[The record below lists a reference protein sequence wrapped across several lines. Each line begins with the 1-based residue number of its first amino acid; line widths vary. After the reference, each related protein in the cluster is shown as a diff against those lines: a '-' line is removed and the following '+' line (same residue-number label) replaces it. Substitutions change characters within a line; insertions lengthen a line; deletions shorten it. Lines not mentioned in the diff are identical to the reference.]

1 MVRGC
6 SNPMAPSRHALLTPF
21 TRTQAGLSRLLSL
34 TLQAGWESA
43 SCLKRFASKSR
54 IQNTPCAIG
63 DGLAHA
69 GVIPA
74 VRVCL
79 FQPRPASLAT
89 NRAKSVARSG
99 RLPFL
104 IPMKVNRFLF
114 LISTLSAL
122 TLINLPAIEPAP
134 QTAKKPLSNEYHG
147 TTVEDP
153 YQWLENDED
162 PEVKKWSDA
171 QSQRTRAY
179 LDKLP
184 DRAAIEKQLTEWYAK
199 TSPSYFSL
207 VSRPGILFAM
217 KFQPPKQQPLLVTLV
232 SADDLKS
239 EKVVLDP
246 NVLDAKGTTAIDWFV
261 PSLDGKYVTVSLSK
275 GGSEDGTLHFYETAT
290 GKALPDTIAHVQ
302 YPTAGGSAAWNSDGT
317 GIYYTRFPRK
327 GERAD
332 ADLNFYQQIYFHK
345 LGTPDTKD
353 TYSIGK
359 DFPRIAEI
367 TLAASRDSK
376 YILATVANGDGG
388 DFAHYLL
395 GPDGTWKQITQFSD
409 QIKLAR
415 LGRDN
420 ALYLLS
426 RAGAPRGK
434 ILRLPLDVPE
444 LKNAAEIVASGEAVI
459 EQIVPSTDALY
470 VADLL
475 GGPSQIRR
483 FDLNGKNET
492 TVSTPQISAVQ
503 ELLALEDG
511 SLLFRDVSYTE
522 PAAWFRC
529 TNEKT
534 EPVKTPL
541 RSTSPVSFSDIEV
554 RREFATSKDG
564 TRIPLNIIFRQGM
577 KRDGHDPTLL
587 YGYGGYGISMSP
599 NFEFTRRLWFDRGG
613 VYVVANI
620 RGGGEFGEDWHK
632 AGNLTKKQNVF
643 DDFAAAAEY
652 LIKENYT
659 RPVKL
664 AIQGGSNGGLLMG
677 AMITQHPDL
686 MRAVVSSVGIYDM
699 LRVELAPNGA
709 FNVTEFGTVK
719 DPEQFKALYAYSPY
733 HQVVDGTKY
742 PSILMMTGANDGRVA
757 PYHSRKMTARLDEAN
772 KSNNPILL
780 RTSSSAGHGIG
791 TALCERIKQSEDIYA
806 FLFAQLGMTKEMTK
820 H

>member
-1 MVRGC
+1 MRA
-6 SNPMAPSRHALLTPF
+6 NF
-21 TRTQAGLSRLLSL
+21 FLSL
-34 TLQAGWESA
+34 
-43 SCLKRFASKSR
+43 
-54 IQNTPCAIG
+54 
-63 DGLAHA
+63 
-69 GVIPA
+69 VITA
-74 VRVCL
+74 
-79 FQPRPASLAT
+79 A
-89 NRAKSVARSG
+89 
-99 RLPFL
+99 
-104 IPMKVNRFLF
+104 
-114 LISTLSAL
+114 AL
-122 TLINLPAIEPAP
+122 TLGEATFAESAP
-134 QTAKKPLSNEYHG
+134 DTPKKPVSTEYHG
-147 TTVEDP
+147 VTVEDS
-153 YQWLENDED
+153 YQWLEADD
-162 PEVKKWSDA
+162 DSQVKAWSDA
-171 QSQRTRAY
+171 QNQQTRKY
-179 LDKLP
+179 LDSFL
-184 DRAAIEKQLTEWYAK
+184 DRTGIEKQLQAWYGK

-217 KFQPPKQQPLLVTLV
+217 KFQPPKQQPLLVTLA

-246 NVLDAKGTTAIDWFV
+246 NVLDTKGTTTIDWFV
-261 PSLDGKYVTVSLSK
+261 PSSDGKCVAMSLSK

-290 GKALPDTIAHVQ
+290 GKVLPDTIAHVQ
-302 YPTAGGSAAWNSDGT
+302 YPTAGGSAAWNADGS
-317 GIYYTRFPRK
+317 GVFYTRFPRK
-327 GERAD
+327 GERPD

-367 TLAASRDSK
+367 TLAASRDGR

-470 VADLL
+470 IADLL

-492 TVSTPQISAVQ
+492 TISTPQISAVQ

-511 SLLFRDVSYTE
+511 SLLFRDVSYTD
-522 PAAWFRC
+522 PAAWFHC
-529 TNEKT
+529 LNGKT
-534 EPVKTPL
+534 EPVKTAL
-541 RSTSPVSFSDIEV
+541 QSTSPVSFADIEV

-564 TRIPLNIIFRQGM
+564 TKIPLNVLSRKGM
-577 KRDGHDPTLL
+577 KRDGNNPTLL
-587 YGYGGYGISMSP
+587 YAYGGYGISMSP
-599 NFEFTRRLWFDRGG
+599 NFDFTRRLWFDRGG

-620 RGGGEFGEDWHK
+620 RGGGEFGEEWHK
-632 AGNLTKKQNVF
+632 TGNLTKKQNVF

-652 LIKENYT
+652 LINENYT
-659 RPVKL
+659 RPGKL

-686 MRAVVSSVGIYDM
+686 FRAVVSSVGIYDM

-719 DPEQFKALYAYSPY
+719 NPGQFKALYAYSPY
-733 HQVVDGTKY
+733 HHVVDGTKY
-742 PSILMMTGANDGRVA
+742 PAVLMMTGANDGRVA
-757 PYHSRKMTARLDEAN
+757 PYHSRKMTARLIAAN
-772 KSNNPILL
+772 KSDNPILL
-780 RTSSSAGHGIG
+780 RTSSSAGHGMG
-791 TALCERIKQSEDIYA
+791 TALSERIKQSADIYA
-806 FLFAQLGMTKEMTK
+806 FLFAQLGMTGKRGD
-820 H
+820 

>member
-1 MVRGC
+1 MSTNR
-6 SNPMAPSRHALLTPF
+6 SPF
-21 TRTQAGLSRLLSL
+21 V
-34 TLQAGWESA
+34 
-43 SCLKRFASKSR
+43 
-54 IQNTPCAIG
+54 I
-63 DGLAHA
+63 
-69 GVIPA
+69 GVI
-74 VRVCL
+74 
-79 FQPRPASLAT
+79 T
-89 NRAKSVARSG
+89 
-99 RLPFL
+99 
-104 IPMKVNRFLF
+104 
-114 LISTLSAL
+114 AL
-122 TLINLPAIEPAP
+122 TLLNLSA
-134 QTAKKPLSNEYHG
+134 TAASPETPKKPVSTKYQDV
-147 TTVEDP
+147 TVEDP
-153 YQWLENDED
+153 YQWLEEDND
-162 PEVKKWSDA
+162 PQVTSWSHA
-171 QSQRTRAY
+171 QNQRTRQY

-184 DRAAIEKQLTEWYAK
+184 ERAAIEKQLTEWYAK
-199 TSPSYFSL
+199 TSPSYSSL

-217 KFQPPKQQPLLVTLV
+217 KFQPPKQQPLLVTLA

-246 NVLDAKGTTAIDWFV
+246 NVVDTQGKTAIDWFV
-261 PSLDGKYVTVSLSK
+261 PSLDGKRVAVSLSK

-290 GKALPDTIAHVQ
+290 GKPLPDTIAHVQ
-302 YPTAGGSAAWNSDGT
+302 YPTAGGSAAWNADGS

-327 GERAD
+327 GERPE
-332 ADLNFYQQIYFHK
+332 ADLNFYQQVYFHK
-345 LGTPDTKD
+345 LGTAETED

-367 TLAASRDSK
+367 VLEASRDGR

-395 GPDGTWKQITQFSD
+395 GPAGTWKQITQFSD
-409 QIKLAR
+409 QIKAAR

-434 ILRLPLDVPE
+434 ILRLPLDTPE
-444 LKNAAEIVASGEAVI
+444 LNSAVEIVPAGEPVI
-459 EQIVPSTDALY
+459 EQIAPTADALY
-470 VADLL
+470 VGDLL

-483 FDLNGKNET
+483 FGLDGKGET
-492 TVSTPQISAVQ
+492 IIPIPKISGVQ
-503 ELLALEDG
+503 QMLALEDN

-522 PAAWFRC
+522 PAAWFHC
-529 TNEKT
+529 EKGKT
-534 EPVKTPL
+534 ELAKTAL
-541 RSTSPVSFSDIEV
+541 RSTSPVSFADIEV
-554 RREFATSKDG
+554 TREFATAKDG
-564 TRIPLNIIFRQGM
+564 TNIPLNIIFRKGM
-577 KRDGHDPTLL
+577 KRDGQNPTLL

-599 NFEFTRRLWFDRGG
+599 NFDFTRRLWFDRGG

-652 LIKENYT
+652 LIKQKWA
-659 RPVKL
+659 RPEKL
-664 AIQGGSNGGLLMG
+664 AILGGSNGGLLMG

-719 DPEQFKALYAYSPY
+719 DPKQFKALYAYSPY
-733 HQVVDGTKY
+733 HHVVDDTKY

-757 PYHSRKMTARLDEAN
+757 PYHSRKMVARLDEAN
-772 KSNNPILL
+772 KSSNPILL

-791 TALCERIKQSEDIYA
+791 TALSERIKQLSDQYS
-806 FLFAQLGMTKEMTK
+806 FLFAQLDMHAKK
-820 H
+820 

>member
-1 MVRGC
+1 MRA
-6 SNPMAPSRHALLTPF
+6 NF
-21 TRTQAGLSRLLSL
+21 FLSL
-34 TLQAGWESA
+34 VVIAGAFTLNDDTLAERA
-43 SCLKRFASKSR
+43 PD
-54 IQNTPCAIG
+54 TP
-63 DGLAHA
+63 
-69 GVIPA
+69 
-74 VRVCL
+74 
-79 FQPRPASLAT
+79 
-89 NRAKSVARSG
+89 
-99 RLPFL
+99 
-104 IPMKVNRFLF
+104 
-114 LISTLSAL
+114 
-122 TLINLPAIEPAP
+122 
-134 QTAKKPLSNEYHG
+134 KKPVSTEYHG
-147 TTVEDP
+147 VTVEDP
-153 YQWLENDED
+153 YQWLEADD
-162 PEVKKWSDA
+162 DSQVKAWSDA
-171 QSQRTRAY
+171 QNQQTRKN
-179 LDKLP
+179 LDSFP
-184 DRAAIEKQLTEWYAK
+184 DRAAIEKQLQEWYAK
-199 TSPSYFSL
+199 TSPSYSSL

-217 KFQPPKQQPLLVTLV
+217 KFQPPKQQQLLVTLA

-246 NVLDAKGTTAIDWFV
+246 NVLDTKGTTAIDWFV
-261 PSLDGKYVTVSLSK
+261 PSLDGKYIAMSLSK

-290 GKALPDTIAHVQ
+290 GKALADTITHVQ
-302 YPTAGGSAAWNSDGT
+302 YPTAGGSAAWNADGT
-317 GIYYTRFPRK
+317 GVFYTRFPRK
-327 GERAD
+327 GERPD

-367 TLAASRDSK
+367 TLAASRDGK

-415 LGRDN
+415 VGRDN

-426 RAGAPRGK
+426 RADAPRGK

-459 EQIVPSTDALY
+459 EQIVPSADALY

-492 TVSTPQISAVQ
+492 TISTPQISAVQ

-511 SLLFRDVSYTE
+511 SLLFRDVSYTD
-522 PAAWFRC
+522 PAAWFHC
-529 TNEKT
+529 LNGKT
-534 EPVKTPL
+534 EPVKTAL
-541 RSTSPVSFSDIEV
+541 QSTSPVSFADIEV

-564 TRIPLNIIFRQGM
+564 TKIPLNVLSRKGM
-577 KRDGHDPTLL
+577 KRDGNNPTLL
-587 YGYGGYGISMSP
+587 YAYGGYGISMSP
-599 NFEFTRRLWFDRGG
+599 NFDFTRRLWFDRGG

-620 RGGGEFGEDWHK
+620 RGGGEFGEEWHK

-652 LIKENYT
+652 LTNENYT
-659 RPVKL
+659 RPGKL
-664 AIQGGSNGGLLMG
+664 AIQAGSNGGLLMG

-686 MRAVVSSVGIYDM
+686 FRAVVSSVGIYDM

-733 HQVVDGTKY
+733 HHVVDGTKY
-742 PSILMMTGANDGRVA
+742 PAVLMMTGANDGRVA
-757 PYHSRKMTARLDEAN
+757 PYHSRKMTARLLDAN
-772 KSNNPILL
+772 KSGNPILL

-791 TALCERIKQSEDIYA
+791 TALSERIKQSADIYA
-806 FLFAQLGMTKEMTK
+806 FLFSQLGMSGKRGD
-820 H
+820 

>member
-1 MVRGC
+1 M
-6 SNPMAPSRHALLTPF
+6 
-21 TRTQAGLSRLLSL
+21 RTN
-34 TLQAGWESA
+34 
-43 SCLKRFASKSR
+43 C
-54 IQNTPCAIG
+54 
-63 DGLAHA
+63 
-69 GVIPA
+69 
-74 VRVCL
+74 
-79 FQPRPASLAT
+79 
-89 NRAKSVARSG
+89 
-99 RLPFL
+99 
-104 IPMKVNRFLF
+104 FLF
-114 LISTLSAL
+114 LVCAASAL
-122 TLINLPAIEPAP
+122 ALINLPAAEPAP
-134 QTAKKPLSNEYHG
+134 ATPKKPVSDEYHG

-153 YQWLENDED
+153 YQWLEKDDD
-162 PEVKKWSDA
+162 PEVKAWSAA
-171 QSQRTRAY
+171 QNQRTRDY

-184 DRAAIEKQLTEWYAK
+184 DRAAIEKQLTDWYAK
-199 TSPSYFSL
+199 TSPSYSSL
-207 VSRPGILFAM
+207 VSRPGVLFAM
-217 KFQPPKQQPLLVTLV
+217 KFQPPKQQPLLVTLA

-261 PSLDGKYVTVSLSK
+261 PSLDGKHVAVSLSK
-275 GGSEDGTLHFYETAT
+275 EGSEDGTLHFYETVT

-302 YPTAGGSAAWNSDGT
+302 YPTAGGSAAWNADGT

-327 GERAD
+327 GERPE

-345 LGTPDTKD
+345 LGTADVED

-367 TLAASRDSK
+367 VLEASRDGR

-395 GPDGTWKQITQFSD
+395 GPRGNWKQITQFSD
-409 QIKLAR
+409 QIKAAR

-434 ILRLPLDVPE
+434 ILRLPLETPE
-444 LKNAAEIVASGEAVI
+444 LSSAVEIVPTGEAVI
-459 EQIVPSTDALY
+459 QQIVPTADALY
-470 VADLL
+470 AGDLL

-483 FDLNGKNET
+483 FGLDGKGET
-492 TVSTPQISAVQ
+492 IIPIPKISALQ
-503 ELLALEDG
+503 EMVALDN

-522 PAAWFRC
+522 PAAWFHC
-529 TNEKT
+529 TKGKT
-534 EPVKTPL
+534 EPVSTAL
-541 RSTSPVSFSDIEV
+541 RSTSPVSFVDIEV
-554 RREFATSKDG
+554 TREFATSKDG
-564 TRIPLNIIFRQGM
+564 AKIPLNIVFRKGM
-577 KRDGHDPTLL
+577 KRDGQNPTLL
-587 YGYGGYGISMSP
+587 YGYGGYGISMAP
-599 NFEFTRRLWFDRGG
+599 NFDFTRRLWFDRGG

-652 LIKENYT
+652 LIKQNYT
-659 RPVKL
+659 RPEKL

-686 MRAVVSSVGIYDM
+686 MQAVVSSVGIYDM

-733 HQVVDGTKY
+733 HHVVDGTKF

-772 KSNNPILL
+772 KSDNPILL
-780 RTSSSAGHGIG
+780 RTSSSAGHGQG
-791 TALCERIKQSEDIYA
+791 TALSERVKQLADIYS
-806 FLFAQLGMTKEMTK
+806 FLFAQLDMSAKRMTNDERIPKSD
-820 H
+820 